1 MVDANVADTKVRKN
15 VQRTKRAIYDM
26 DSKSWI
32 EGRGMPAHPGGVKID
47 VIGDE
52 SVTVMLADLP
62 QNIVA
67 ASACFGLKTML
78 TNLGKGDGNEYTSE
92 AIEEVVSRLTA
103 GHWSDP
109 DGRGPGLVGAKAIL
123 DALVKVYAAQGKT
136 IDREALSD
144 RLKSLDEDAYK
155 AQRKAWLAI
164 PAVKLE
170 VERAQEERRQARL
183 AALAEAAEGAELPDL

>member
-1 MVDANVADTKVRKN
+1 MVDVNVETKTRKN
-15 VQRTKRAIYDM
+15 VQRTKRAIFDL
-26 DSKSWI
+26 DAKSWI
-32 EGRGMPAHPGGVKID
+32 EGRGMPAKPGGVKID

-52 SVTVMLADLP
+52 SVTVMLNDLP
-62 QNIVA
+62 EHIVH

-109 DGRGPGLVGAKAIL
+109 ESRGSGLVGAKAIL

-136 IDREALSD
+136 IDRDALKAK
-144 RLKSLDEDAYK
+144 LESLDEDAYK
-155 AQRKAWLAI
+155 AQRKTWLAI